1 MTRIFG
7 LTVAVLFAGVAT
19 ADDKKDAKFDAGKLE
34 GKWSITAGT
43 KSGDKADT
51 DKYKDAV
58 EITKEKITLKTPD
71 GTFVFKY
78 TIDDKTSP
86 VTVNLEIVEPEGFK
100 GTKAAGIVKLD
111 GDTLMLCYP
120 AMGGDKPKDFDA
132 KKDSGNYSFTM
143 KKAAK
148 EEKKDK

>member
-1 MTRIFG
+1 MTRFRG
-7 LTVAVLFAGVAT
+7 LMTVAAAVLFAGVGF
-19 ADDKKDAKFDAGKLE
+19 ADDKKAVKFDAGKME

-43 KSGDKADT
+43 KNGEKADA

-58 EITKEKITLKTPD
+58 EITKDKITLKTPD

-78 TIDDKTSP
+78 TVDDKTSP
-86 VTVNLEIVEPEGFK
+86 ATINLEILEPDAFK
-100 GTKAAGIVKLD
+100 GSKAAGIVKMD
-111 GDTLMLCYP
+111 GDSLVLCYP

-132 KKDSGNYSFTM
+132 KKDSGNYAFTM

-148 EEKKDK
+148 ADK

>member
-1 MTRIFG
+1 MTRVLG
-7 LTVAVLFAGVAT
+7 LTVAVLFAGFAT
-19 ADDKKDAKFDAGKLE
+19 ADDKKDAKFDAGKME
-34 GKWSITAGT
+34 GKWTITAGS

-58 EITKEKITLKTPD
+58 EITKDKITLKTPD
-71 GTFVFKY
+71 GTFAFKY
-78 TIDDKTSP
+78 TVDDKTSP
-86 VTVNLEIVEPEGFK
+86 ATINLEIVEPEGFK
-100 GTKAAGIVKLD
+100 GTKAVGIVKMD
-111 GDTLMLCYP
+111 GDSLVLCYP

-143 KKAAK
+143 KKAGK

>member
-1 MTRIFG
+1 MTRILG
-7 LTVAVLFAGVAT
+7 LTVAVLFAGLAT
-19 ADDKKDAKFDAGKLE
+19 ADDKKDAKFDAGKME
-34 GKWSITAGT
+34 GKWSITAGS
-43 KSGDKADT
+43 KNGDKADT
-51 DKYKDAV
+51 DKYKDAI

-78 TIDDKTSP
+78 TVDDKTSP
-86 VTVNLEIVEPEGFK
+86 ATINLEIVEPEGFK
-100 GTKAAGIVKLD
+100 GTKAAGIVKMD
-111 GDTLMLCYP
+111 GDSLVLCYP

-148 EEKKDK
+148 EEKKK

>member
-1 MTRIFG
+1 MMRILG
-7 LTVAVLFAGVAT
+7 LTVAVLIAGVAT

-43 KSGDKADT
+43 KNGEKADT
-51 DKYKDAV
+51 DKYKEAV
-58 EITKEKITLKTPD
+58 EITKEKMTLKTPD

-78 TIDDKTSP
+78 TVDDKTSP
-86 VTVNLEIVEPEGFK
+86 ATVNLEILEPEGFK
-100 GTKAAGIVKLD
+100 GTKAAGIIKMD
-111 GDTLMLCYP
+111 GDKLMLCYP

-143 KKAAK
+143 TKAAK